1 MTSQPVELVPG
12 ALYVVGDSTPNDGR
26 LSWAAPGTSTFEPI
40 NAFLLVEAGRALL
53 IDPGVA
59 AHESA
64 LLTQLGEIIGPETEL
79 SVFCTRFEGD
89 CVTALGPVIRDFNV
103 VSIFGGG
110 VSNPFDFFEDVS
122 PQEQIRTDHQIEI
135 LRKKAGDTIPVGPGR
150 NVDLLSTSL
159 RVLTTFWLYDERTGT
174 LFTSDFFA
182 YEGLDH
188 ADRSDLV
195 RNTSPDTVDRDAA
208 ARRLFTKVDWL
219 LLADPTPFVDELDR
233 LFDTY
238 DIRTIAPA
246 HGRIIAGPDT
256 VRSYYELTR
265 DLLLACGRTHSARE
279 VSVHG

>member
-1 MTSQPVELVPG
+1 MTSQPVALVPG
-12 ALYVVGDSTPNDGR
+12 ALYAVGDAAPNDGR
-26 LSWAAPGTSTFEPI
+26 LSWAAPGTSALEPV
-40 NAFLLVEAGRALL
+40 NAFLLVEEGHALL

-59 AHESA
+59 AHENA
-64 LLTQLGEIIGPETEL
+64 LLAQLGEIIGPETEL

-122 PQEQIRTDHQIEI
+122 PQEQIRTDHHIEI
-135 LRKKAGDTIPVGPGR
+135 LRKKAGDTIEVGPGR
-150 NVDLLSTSL
+150 RVDLLSTSL

-174 LFTSDFFA
+174 LFTSDFFG

-195 RNTSPDTVDRDAA
+195 RSTTPDTFDHDAA
-208 ARRLFTKVDWL
+208 ARRLFTKIDWL
-219 LLADPTPFVDELDR
+219 LLADPAPFVEELDR
-233 LFDTY
+233 LFTTY
-238 DIRTIAPA
+238 DIRTIAPG
-246 HGRIIAGPDT
+246 HGRIIVGSDT

-265 DLLLACGRTHSARE
+265 EVLLTWGRTRSSRE

>member
-1 MTSQPVELVPG
+1 MTSQPIELVAG
-12 ALYVVGDSTPNDGR
+12 ALYAVGDAAPNDGR
-26 LSWAAPGTSTFEPI
+26 LSWAAPGTSTFEPV
-40 NAFLLVEAGRALL
+40 NAFLLVEGDRALL

-59 AHESA
+59 AHERT
-64 LLTQLGEIIGPETEL
+64 LLHQLEQVIGPETAL

-122 PQEQIRTDHQIEI
+122 PAQQIRTDHRIEI
-135 LRKKAGDTIPVGPGR
+135 LRKKSGDTIDVGPGR
-150 NVDLLSTSL
+150 SVHLLSTSL
-159 RVLTTFWLYDERTGT
+159 RVLTTFWLFDDRTGT

-195 RNTSPDTVDRDAA
+195 RDTAPAAFDHAAA

-219 LLADPTPFVDELDR
+219 RLADPAPFVEELDR
-233 LFDTY
+233 LFATY
-238 DIRTIAPA
+238 DVRTVAPG
-246 HGRIIAGPDT
+246 HGRVIVGRDT
-256 VRSYYELTR
+256 VRSYYELSR
-265 DLLLACGRTHSARE
+265 ELLLTCGPDRSTRE
-279 VSVHG
+279 VPAHG